1 MTATQVRNLSLDDV
15 RTKFGL
21 VETGKMD
28 FFPEWQGMLPEVDGL
43 AREVLAK
50 VEADYGYLSRK
61 VMDEGA
67 VKLVVI
73 GRLLGLAGFYRPPFQ
88 LVTEKSVK
96 LRAVDD
102 GQVLRGVVDIL
113 TMHEHLWVLL
123 VEAKR
128 NAFSLEPAIP
138 QALAYMTGAP
148 GPEHPT
154 FGLVTNGQNFL
165 FLKLMENTY
174 GMSKEFSIR
183 NAGDLMA
190 VLQVMRQLGA
200 VVKGWG
206 VEN

>member
-1 MTATQVRNLSLDDV
+1 MTATQIRNLSLDDV

-21 VETGKMD
+21 VETGETD
-28 FFPEWQGMLPEVDGL
+28 FFPERQGMLPEVDGM
-43 AREVLAK
+43 AREVLAE

-67 VKLVVI
+67 VK
-73 GRLLGLAGFYRPPFQ
+73 
-88 LVTEKSVK
+88 
-96 LRAVDD
+96 
-102 GQVLRGVVDIL
+102 
-113 TMHEHLWVLL
+113 LL

-148 GPEHPT
+148 GSEYPT

-165 FLKLMENTY
+165 FLKLMGNAY

-190 VLQVMRQLGA
+190 VLQVMRQLAA

-206 VEN
+206 IER